1 MAIKWLE
8 GLCHSKVPVEPGGI
22 EPMTFQ
28 FVAQCR
34 EKYIVKPNSKLV
46 ILKYHII
53 KKI

>member
-1 MAIKWLE
+1 
-8 GLCHSKVPVEPGGI
+8 VEPGGI
-22 EPMTFQ
+22 EPATFW

-46 ILKYHII
+46 NLKYII